1 VTGVIVVGDIMTDVV
16 AVHGG
21 QLAVGS
27 DTPARIRVGGGG
39 SGANTAAWLAFAGA
53 PVTLVGAVGADPAGE
68 ARVRE
73 LASAGVACAVPV
85 KEAATGAV
93 VVLSGGAERTMLA
106 DRGANL
112 LLTPADVDAGA
123 ALAPAARH
131 LHLSGY
137 ALLDGASREAGR
149 YALAAAAARGLTT
162 SVDAASAAPLRGL
175 PFLAWVRGVDLLLA
189 NADEAATLVG
199 PGAPDVLARRLAS
212 GVAHAV
218 VKCGPDGA
226 VWASAHGPVV
236 AVPAEP
242 AEVVDPTGAGDAFA
256 AGLLAAWLAGA
267 EPGEAL
273 RAGARLGA
281 RAVSAGGGRP
291 DPAGG

>member
-1 VTGVIVVGDIMTDVV
+1 VTGVIVVGDVVTDVV
-16 AVHGG
+16 AVHSG

-39 SGANTAAWLAFAGA
+39 SGANTAAWLAFAGV
-53 PVTLVGAVGADPAGE
+53 PVTLVGAVGADPAGD
-68 ARVRE
+68 ARIRE
-73 LASAGVACAVPV
+73 LVSAGVACAVPT
-85 KEAATGAV
+85 KDAPTGAV

-112 LLTPADVDAGA
+112 LLAPVDVDAGLA
-123 ALAPAARH
+123 QAPAARH

-162 SVDAASAAPLRGL
+162 SVDAASAAPLRGS
-175 PFLAWVRGVDLLLA
+175 PFLDWVRGVDLLLA
-189 NADEAATLVG
+189 NADEAAALVG
-199 PGAPDVLARRLAS
+199 PDPPDVLARRLAS

-218 VKCGPDGA
+218 VKCGRDGA
-226 VWASAHGPVV
+226 VWASHHGPVV
-236 AVPAEP
+236 SAPAEP

-267 EPGEAL
+267 GPAEAL
-273 RAGARLGA
+273 RAGALFGA
-281 RAVSAGGGRP
+281 RAVAVVGGRP
-291 DPAGG
+291 VPGG